1 MAKVK
6 FASDESL
13 QPLLKEIAT
22 VNENK
27 VIGWLLFIPRVINGL
42 KEIGKIHEAQAQ
54 LGVMDSL
61 QSEIKN
67 HSDYKLSIENEE
79 LNSDSKYKTVMGRT
93 TNKSLDTRPYKEY
106 KILSDLITKD
116 KEEIVIDFS
125 KLPELYADA
134 SIPKFFAK

>member
-42 KEIGKIHEAQAQ
+42 KEINRIQEAQEQ
-54 LGVMDSL
+54 LWVMESL
-61 QSEIKN
+61 QSELVKQ
-67 HSDYKLSIENEE
+67 SDYKLSIEREE
-79 LNSDSKYKTVMGRT
+79 PDSNPRYKTVMGRT

-134 SIPKFFAK
+134 SVPKFFAK

>member
-6 FASDESL
+6 FASNESL
-13 QPLLKEIAT
+13 QPLLKKIDMVDEKT
-22 VNENK
+22 VIK
-27 VIGWLLFIPRVINGL
+27 WLFFIPRVINGL

-54 LGVMDSL
+54 LWVTDSL

>member
-42 KEIGKIHEAQAQ
+42 KEINRIQEAQEQ
-54 LGVMDSL
+54 LWVMESL
-61 QSEIKN
+61 QSELVK
-67 HSDYKLSIENEE
+67 HSDYKLSIESEE
-79 LNSDSKYKTVMGRT
+79 PDSNPRYKTVMGRT

-134 SIPKFFAK
+134 SVPKFFAK

>member
-42 KEIGKIHEAQAQ
+42 KEINRIQEAQEQ
-54 LGVMDSL
+54 LWVMESL
-61 QSEIKN
+61 QSELVKQ
-67 HSDYKLSIENEE
+67 SDYKLSIEREE
-79 LNSDSKYKTVMGRT
+79 PDSNPRYKTVMGRT

>member
-42 KEIGKIHEAQAQ
+42 KEINRIQEAQEQ
-54 LGVMDSL
+54 LWVMESL
-61 QSEIKN
+61 QSELVK
-67 HSDYKLSIENEE
+67 HSDYKLSIESEE
-79 LNSDSKYKTVMGRT
+79 PDSNPRYKTVIGRI

-134 SIPKFFAK
+134 SVPKFFAK

>member
-42 KEIGKIHEAQAQ
+42 KEINRIQEAQEQ
-54 LGVMDSL
+54 LWVMESL
-61 QSEIKN
+61 QSELVK
-67 HSDYKLSIENEE
+67 HSDYKLSIESEE
-79 LNSDSKYKTVMGRT
+79 PDSNPRYKTVMGRI

-134 SIPKFFAK
+134 SVPKFFAK

>member
-42 KEIGKIHEAQAQ
+42 KEINRIQEAQEQ
-54 LGVMDSL
+54 LWVMESL
-61 QSEIKN
+61 QSELVK
-67 HSDYKLSIENEE
+67 HSDYKLSIESEE
-79 LNSDSKYKTVMGRT
+79 PDSNPRYKTVMGRT
-93 TNKSLDTRPYKEY
+93 RNKSLDTRPYKEY

-134 SIPKFFAK
+134 SVPKFFAK